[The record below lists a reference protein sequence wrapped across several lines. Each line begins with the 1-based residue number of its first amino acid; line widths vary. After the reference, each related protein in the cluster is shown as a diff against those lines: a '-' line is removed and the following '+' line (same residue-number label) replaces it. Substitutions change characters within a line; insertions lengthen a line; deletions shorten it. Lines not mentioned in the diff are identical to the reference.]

1 MVSVRRRGLVAAVAA
16 AAALLVLPGT
26 GASDGATPPRA
37 HRSAATPAAPAPVPP
52 VTKVMV
58 VVVENHSL
66 RQMRREMPKTFAFA
80 SQYAWASDY
89 RAIRHPSLP
98 NYIAM
103 VSGSTHGITNDAGPV
118 AHRLTGA
125 TVFSQA
131 LAHGRTARTYADSM
145 PRSCATTNSGN
156 YAVRH
161 NPWVYFGDDRTACTG
176 YDVPAGALRHDV
188 RHAALP
194 NVGFL
199 IPNLDHDAHD
209 ATLAVADAWISARL
223 DLLTSGRDWRS
234 GHLAIV
240 VTADEDD
247 RHSGN
252 KVLTLVGSRYQEQKV
267 VRERLTHYSLTRFIE
282 DVLGV
287 RHLKRARRAPDMT
300 AAFGVRTR

>member
-1 MVSVRRRGLVAAVAA
+1 MSCSRIGWTLAAAVLLLVAVAGCGSQDREPPAAEQRAA
-16 AAALLVLPGT
+16 A
-26 GASDGATPPRA
+26 DPP
-37 HRSAATPAAPAPVPP
+37 PA

-80 SQYAWASDY
+80 SQYAYASDY

-103 VSGSTHGITNDAGPV
+103 VSGSTYGITNDAGPLV
-118 AHRLTGA
+118 HPLHGSS
-125 TVFSQA
+125 VFSQA
-131 LAHGRTARTYADSM
+131 LAHGLTAGTYADSM
-145 PRSCATTNSGN
+145 PHNCALANSGH

-161 NPWVYFGDDRTACTG
+161 NPWTYFVDDRTACG
-176 YDVPAGALRHDV
+176 SSDVPASALRHDV

-199 IPNLDHDAHD
+199 VPNLVHDAHS
-209 ATLAVADAWISARL
+209 ASLAAADDWISARL

-234 GHLAIV
+234 GRLAVV

-252 KVLTLVGSRYQEQKV
+252 KVLTLVASRYQEHKV

-287 RHLKRARRAPDMT
+287 RHLTKARRAPDMT

>member
-1 MVSVRRRGLVAAVAA
+1 
-16 AAALLVLPGT
+16 
-26 GASDGATPPRA
+26 
-37 HRSAATPAAPAPVPP
+37 VPP
-52 VTKVMV
+52 AVTKVMV
-58 VVVENHSL
+58 VVVENHSM
-66 RQMRREMPKTFAFA
+66 RQMRRHMPKTFAFA
-80 SQYAWASDY
+80 SRYAWASDY

-103 VSGSTHGITNDAGPV
+103 VSGSTYGITNDLGPAV
-118 AHRLTGA
+118 HRLHGA
-125 TVFSQA
+125 NVFAQA
-131 LAHGRTARTYADSM
+131 LAHRRTAKTYADSM
-145 PRSCATTNSGN
+145 PRNCATVNSGR

-161 NPWVYFGDDRTACTG
+161 NPWVHFVDDRTACAVD
-176 YDVPAGALRHDV
+176 DVPASGLRHDE

-199 IPNLDHDAHD
+199 IPNLVHDAHD
-209 ATLAVADAWISARL
+209 ADLSVADDWISARIHT
-223 DLLTSGRDWRS
+223 LTGGRDWRS

-252 KVLTLVGSRYQEQKV
+252 KVLTLVASRYQQHQV
-267 VRERLTHYSLTRFIE
+267 VRQRLTHYSLTRFIE

-287 RHLKRARRAPDMT
+287 RHLHRARTAPDMT